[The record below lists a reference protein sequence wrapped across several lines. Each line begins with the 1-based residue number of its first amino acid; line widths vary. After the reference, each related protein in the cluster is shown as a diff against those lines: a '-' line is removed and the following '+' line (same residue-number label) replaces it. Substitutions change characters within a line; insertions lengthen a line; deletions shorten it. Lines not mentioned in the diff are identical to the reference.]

1 MQGRAVVAKGV
12 VEGVTGGKG
21 YCGRA
26 TLLNIVILGYLV
38 DSITRYILCVIVL
51 AGTGSRFTACS
62 TSR

>member
-1 MQGRAVVAKGV
+1 MAAEDRGIKH
-12 VEGVTGGKG
+12 
-21 YCGRA
+21 
-26 TLLNIVILGYLV
+26 LGYLV